1 LQDNLLGIDFNLL
14 QGAYNFTTNSGTF
27 NNRFV
32 LKYTSALSTTDDN
45 LSANNVIVA
54 SDKKTLK
61 IKSVMENIQSVA
73 IYDVIGREIYSQDA
87 INAKE
92 FSKTNVVQNTQTL
105 LIKITLANGV
115 VVSKKI
121 VYKG

>member
-1 LQDNLLGIDFNLL
+1 
-14 QGAYNFTTNSGTF
+14 
-27 NNRFV
+27 
-32 LKYTSALSTTDDN
+32 
-45 LSANNVIVA
+45 
-54 SDKKTLK
+54 
-61 IKSVMENIQSVA
+61 MENIQSVA